1 MIKSN
6 YIILVFILLFGFASL
21 KSQTD
26 TNSVPKKNT
35 ISIPADSIFKNK
47 GIHEGGLDS
56 TVFSRASDTITL
68 DIQSKIMHYRGNALI
83 KLKKQTLEAE
93 IIDIS
98 FETGELTA
106 YGTLDSN
113 KTPKGFPVFDDKGE
127 KFAGER
133 IKFNLRSQKGLI
145 SMGETQ
151 LDEGYY
157 FGNRIKRISAKEYYI
172 ENGYYTTCDAPEP
185 HYYFG
190 AKKMKFVAGEKV
202 FVEPIT
208 FYVEQLPLAI
218 IPIGIFFPMQSG
230 RQSGVIVP
238 SFYFS
243 SSRGVVFKDMGFYL
257 AISDYWDTQIKAD
270 IYSKGGYM
278 LKNSTRWNL
287 LDRFNGYLNL
297 EYGSTRMDVDDPF
310 TTNWKVEAK
319 HSQKFSPQEQLDV
332 NVNFASAN
340 FNRRS
345 YSGSY
350 ANSQADWSQQN
361 ISSRASF
368 TKNFDNRNSLSLSYD
383 REQNIITQTY
393 NQSTNAM
400 FNIPTI
406 KPLNNIT
413 LLPRWVRDFQTR
425 LRLSAIYD
433 NSKTM
438 SVKQMKEADSSWAD
452 TNFVLG
458 DRSRIEIRPDFSIS
472 PKLGYFTLT
481 PSIRYNANIYRR
493 QLNRTFTASDSSTHD
508 TYNSGFFY
516 EQNLAFEASLST
528 KVFGV
533 VDSRRPFL
541 FFLKPEYIGVKAFR
555 HTYQPNMSVSWHPD
569 QSTNKTYFSSY
580 EDAYGDTVVYNRFSN
595 DGGGLA
601 FNKEALQINYS
612 DRHVFEMKVPQGD
625 SLDAKNYELL
635 SLTFNG
641 NYNFAA
647 DSLKMS
653 NISMGF
659 RTPAIDF
666 LEFSGNA
673 VFTPYDEAIV
683 KRVNQ
688 YTGDTSTSYQ
698 KINQYL
704 AANGKG
710 LARLTNLSV
719 SLSTRFSSTGVSFDP
734 QLAGG
739 DKDSATTEKVK
750 PILGQRFTSR
760 FKKYKE
766 PDIFGENNPGYS
778 KFNLPWDFNVGA
790 TYSFTQT
797 TKDQAS
803 VQHSLFLNASLNF
816 TIAETWKIRT
826 STGYDVINKEFRTPV
841 LSLNKDLHCW
851 DLQFN
856 WTPFGSNQGF
866 YLRFGIKASQLKD
879 LKIEKQRNP
888 FMR

>member
-1 MIKSN
+1 MKQSK
-6 YIILVFILLFGFASL
+6 YIIFIFIYLLGFAALNAQS
-21 KSQTD
+21 D
-26 TNSVPKKNT
+26 TTSIPEKKAIT
-35 ISIPADSIFKNK
+35 ISADSLFKNK
-47 GIHEGGLDS
+47 GIHDAGIDS
-56 TVFSRASDTITL
+56 TIYSRASDTITL
-68 DIQSKIMHYRGNALI
+68 DIQSKIMHFRGKALI
-83 KLKKQTLEAE
+83 KLKKQVLEAE
-93 IIDIS
+93 IIDILFDTS
-98 FETGELTA
+98 ELQA
-106 YGTLDSN
+106 YGILDSN
-113 KTPKGFPVFDDKGE
+113 KNPIGFPIFDDKGE

-133 IKFNLRSQKGLI
+133 IKFNLKSQKGLI
-145 SMGETQ
+145 SLGETQ
-151 LDEGYY
+151 LDEGFY
-157 FGNRIKRISAKEYYI
+157 FGDRIKRISATEYFI
-172 ENGYYTTCDAPEP
+172 RNGYYTTCDAPEP
-185 HYYFG
+185 HYHFG
-190 AKKMKFVAGEKV
+190 AKKMKFVVGEKV

-208 FYVEQLPLAI
+208 FYVEDLPLAV
-218 IPIGIFFPMQSG
+218 IPIGIFFPLQSG
-230 RQSGVIVP
+230 RQSGIIVP

-257 AISDYWDTQIKAD
+257 AISDYWDSQIKAD

-287 LDRFNGYLNL
+287 LDKFNGYLNL
-297 EYGSTRMDVDDPF
+297 EYGSTRMDTDDPY
-310 TTNWKVEAK
+310 TRNWKVEAK
-319 HSQKFSPQEQLDV
+319 HTQKISPQEQLDV

-368 TKNFDNRNSLSLSYD
+368 TKSFDNRNSLSLSYD
-383 REQNIITQTY
+383 REQNIMNGTY

-433 NSKTM
+433 NNKTM
-438 SVKQMKEADSSWAD
+438 DIKQVTEADSTWAD
-452 TNFVLG
+452 TNYVLG
-458 DRSRIEIRPDFSIS
+458 DKSRIEIRPDFSIS

-481 PSIRYNANIYRR
+481 PSIRYNANIYKR
-493 QLNRTFTASDSSTHD
+493 QLTRTFTASDSTMHD
-508 TYNSGFFY
+508 SYSNGFFY
-516 EQNLAFEASLST
+516 EQNLSLDASLST
-528 KVFGV
+528 KIFGV

-541 FFLKPEYIGVKAFR
+541 FLIKPEYIGVKAFR
-555 HTYQPNMSVSWHPD
+555 HTYQPNVSFSWHPD
-569 QSTNKTYFSSY
+569 QSANKTYFSSY

-601 FNKEALQINYS
+601 YNKEAFQISYS

-635 SLTFNG
+635 SLNFNG

-653 NISMGF
+653 NISLGF
-659 RTPAIDF
+659 RTPAIEF

-673 VFTPYDEAIV
+673 NFTPYDEALV
-683 KRVNQ
+683 KKVNQ
-688 YTGDTSTSYQ
+688 FTGDTTASYQ

-710 LARLTNLSV
+710 LARMTNLSLSV
-719 SLSTRFSSTGVSFDP
+719 STRFSSVGVSFDP
-734 QLAGG
+734 LLAGA
-739 DKDSATTEKVK
+739 KDSANTDKAK
-750 PILGQRFTSR
+750 PILGQRFKTLY
-760 FKKYKE
+760 KKYIE
-766 PDIFGENNPGYS
+766 PDIFAENNPGYS
-778 KFNLPWDFNVGA
+778 KFNLPWDFNIGA
-790 TYSFTQT
+790 TYSYSQQ
-797 TKDQAS
+797 TKDAAS
-803 VQHSLFLNASLNF
+803 VVHTLFVNASLNF

-826 STGYDVINKEFRTPV
+826 STGYDVINKEFRTPI

-879 LKIEKQRNP
+879 LKIEKQRSP

>member
-1 MIKSN
+1 MKPSK
-6 YIILVFILLFGFASL
+6 YIISIFIYLLGFAALHAQS
-21 KSQTD
+21 D
-26 TNSVPKKNT
+26 TTAIPEKKAISV
-35 ISIPADSIFKNK
+35 SADSIFKKK
-47 GIHEGGLDS
+47 GIHDSGLDS
-56 TVFSRASDTITL
+56 TIYSRASDTITL
-68 DIQSKIMHYRGNALI
+68 DIESKIMHYRGKSLI
-83 KLKKQTLEAE
+83 KLKKQVLEAE

-98 FETGELTA
+98 FESGELQA
-106 YGTLDSN
+106 YGILDSN
-113 KTPKGFPVFDDKGE
+113 KAPIGFPVFDDKGE

-145 SMGETQ
+145 SLGETQ
-151 LDEGYY
+151 LDEGFY
-157 FGNRIKRISAKEYYI
+157 FGDKIKRISAKEYYI
-172 ENGYYTTCDAPEP
+172 RNGYYTTCDAPEP

-190 AKKMKFVAGEKV
+190 AKKMKFVVGEKV

-208 FYVEQLPLAI
+208 FYVEQLPLAT
-218 IPIGIFFPMQSG
+218 IPVGIFFPMQSG
-230 RQSGVIVP
+230 RQSGIMVP

-287 LDRFNGYLNL
+287 LDIFNGYLNL
-297 EYGSTRMDVDDPF
+297 EYGSTRMDTDDPF

-319 HSQKFSPQEQLDV
+319 HTQKISPQEQLDV

-350 ANSQADWSQQN
+350 ANSQSDWSQQN

-383 REQNIITQTY
+383 REQNIMNGTF

-406 KPLNNIT
+406 KPLNTIAI
-413 LLPRWVRDFQTR
+413 LPRWVRDFQTR
-425 LRLSAIYD
+425 LRLSAVYD

-438 SVKQMKEADSSWAD
+438 NVKQMKDADSSWAD

-458 DRSRIEIRPDFSIS
+458 DKSRIEIRPDFSIS

-481 PSIRYNANIYRR
+481 PSIKYNANIYKR
-493 QLNRTFTASDSSTHD
+493 QLTRTFTASDSTMHDSYST
-508 TYNSGFFY
+508 GFFY
-516 EQNLAFEASLST
+516 EQNLSLDASLST
-528 KVFGV
+528 KIFGV
-533 VDSRRPFL
+533 VDNRRPFL
-541 FFLKPEYIGVKAFR
+541 FFIKPEYIGVKAFR
-555 HTYQPNMSVSWHPD
+555 HTYQPNISFSWHPD
-569 QSTNKTYFSSY
+569 QSTNNTYFGTY
-580 EDAYGDTVVYNRFSN
+580 EDAFGDTVVYNRFSN

-601 FNKEALQINYS
+601 YNKEAFQISYS

-635 SLTFNG
+635 SLNFNG

-653 NISMGF
+653 NISLGF

-673 VFTPYDEAIV
+673 TFTPYDEALV
-683 KRVNQ
+683 KKVNQ
-688 YTGDTSTSYQ
+688 FTGDTTTSYQ

-704 AANGKG
+704 VANGKG
-710 LARLTNLSV
+710 LARLTNLSI

-734 QLAGG
+734 LLTGA
-739 DKDSATTEKVK
+739 KDSANIEKVK
-750 PILGQRFTSR
+750 PVLGQRFKTLY
-760 FKKYKE
+760 KKYIE
-766 PDIFGENNPGYS
+766 PDVFAENNPGYS

-790 TYSFTQT
+790 TYSFTQMT
-797 TKDQAS
+797 TDKAS
-803 VQHSLFLNASLNF
+803 VQHALFINASLNF

-826 STGYDVINKEFRTPV
+826 STGYDVINKEFRTPIV
-841 LSLNKDLHCW
+841 SLNKDLHCW

-866 YLRFGIKASQLKD
+866 YLRFGIKSSQLKD